1 VGARFLVVHLGDDE
15 GDGGAGP
22 ACGAAPLDGC
32 CSVPYDPA
40 MRLAFLAD
48 ASLPHTVRWVNHF
61 ARRGHDCLLLSLEPG
76 SGYECAF
83 EPLPAHAGWPRFL
96 RYTLEIQRAAARLRA
111 FAPGVVNA
119 HFVPNYG
126 WMAVRAGL
134 HPLVV
139 TTLGSD
145 VLTVPSQSPL
155 HRWRTAHVLQR
166 ADAVTSDAHMLTDAI
181 LGFGVAGYAVTTVPF
196 GIEATRFATP
206 PVRDQSIV
214 TLFSSRRLEP
224 VYDVG
229 TLVRAWA
236 RLSPE
241 ERRQMPLR
249 IAGTG
254 SETAALQAQ
263 GAPLGANF
271 VGWLATPELD
281 RELAGAQIYV
291 STSKSDSTSV
301 SLLEAMA
308 AGCFPVV
315 SDLPANQEWVEHERT
330 ALLFPPGDDA
340 ALAACLRRAAADP
353 ALRSRA
359 AEQNRATVRER
370 ATWESNMAVIEALF
384 ERLAGLATVR
394 PERPPH

>member
-1 VGARFLVVHLGDDE
+1 
-15 GDGGAGP
+15 
-22 ACGAAPLDGC
+22 
-32 CSVPYDPA
+32 
-40 MRLAFLAD
+40 M
-48 ASLPHTVRWVNHF
+48 TV
-61 ARRGHDCLLLSLEPG
+61 
-76 SGYECAF
+76 
-83 EPLPAHAGWPRFL
+83 
-96 RYTLEIQRAAARLRA
+96 
-111 FAPGVVNA
+111 
-119 HFVPNYG
+119 
-126 WMAVRAGL
+126 
-134 HPLVV
+134 
-139 TTLGSD
+139 
-145 VLTVPSQSPL
+145 
-155 HRWRTAHVLQR
+155 
-166 ADAVTSDAHMLTDAI
+166 
-181 LGFGVAGYAVTTVPF
+181 
-196 GIEATRFATP
+196 
-206 PVRDQSIV
+206 
-214 TLFSSRRLEP
+214 FSSRRLEP

-254 SETAALQAQ
+254 SETAALHAQA
-263 GAPLGANF
+263 APLGANF

-315 SDLPANQEWVEHERT
+315 SDLPANREWVEHERT

-370 ATWESNMAVIEALF
+370 ATWETNMAVIEALF
-384 ERLAGLATVR
+384 ERLAGHATVR
-394 PERPPH
+394 PERPPR